1 MSDKDKKC
9 AVILLAEDDPGDQEL
24 IRRAF
29 AKSQVR
35 NQLIVVENG
44 QEVFEYLHGQ
54 GRFSAHQ
61 PPRPDLILLDLNMPK
76 LDGKEVLKRLKQS
89 PALHRIPVVVLTTS
103 RHHEDIVCSYDL
115 GANSYITKPL
125 KMEHLVDVVKKLSVY
140 WFDTV
145 QLPPHEEQLQ

>member
-1 MSDKDKKC
+1 MSGQNKKC

-29 AKSQVR
+29 EKSQIR
-35 NQLIVVENG
+35 NQLIVVDNG
-44 QEVFEYLHGQ
+44 QEVFEYLHSQ
-54 GRFSAHQ
+54 GRFSGHQ
-61 PPRPDLILLDLNMPK
+61 PPPRPDLILLDLNMPK

-89 PALHRIPVVVLTTS
+89 PALHHIPVVVLTTS
-103 RHHEDIVCSYDL
+103 RHNEDIIRSYDL

-145 QLPPHEEQLQ
+145 QLPPS